1 MAVIG
6 RASLPTNYE
15 DFASSVTSALVLP
28 QPEPQYVF
36 AHWAM
41 SGRLAL
47 AALNAGAT
55 SVQQYV
61 SMVGGGAPIPPDLD
75 RMARVADSYPGFVQA
90 IDQFGLGRGDTIK
103 FQRPVFASGGL
114 TKAAR
119 ELTTNATIST
129 TGTVVQ
135 AEEVPVTLKEYHG
148 PDRDGSGVKPYAI
161 WGFDAK
167 FRANKLQLT
176 SITTQHLRR
185 DYIAWLDTVIRDE
198 FLQSSNVT
206 FPTGIANAA
215 AFVAGGN
222 AKFTLEQFFRARK
235 ALSDREW
242 MRFPNGRYVCLV
254 PTSFNTDMLEDLDYQ
269 EMSKFHADGRNLLY
283 GYIGSVQDIDFF
295 ECTTTAQYSD
305 DGGTDIA
312 AIEGSSVGAGVTL
325 QEAILVGPGAVGF
338 GTAAPDPEGVL
349 GPVARFADDT
359 NYGTV
364 AKVIWYALHA
374 FQMLDDRGVQRV
386 VAQSA

>member
-1 MAVIG
+1 MGVIG
-6 RASLPTNYE
+6 RGSLPSNYT

-41 SGRLAL
+41 AGRLAL

-61 SMVGGGAPIPPDLD
+61 SMVGGGAPVPPDLD
-75 RMARVADSYPGFVQA
+75 RMSRVADSYPGFVQPV
-90 IDQFGLGRGDTIK
+90 DMFGKGRGDTIK
-103 FQRPVFASGGL
+103 FQRPKFSTGGL

-119 ELTTNATIST
+119 KLTTDSTIST
-129 TGTVVQ
+129 TGVVIQ
-135 AEEVPVTLKEYHG
+135 AEEVPVVLEEFHG
-148 PDRDGSGVKPYAI
+148 PILSGGSAPTPYAI

-167 FRANKLQLT
+167 FRANKLQLASVT
-176 SITTQHLRR
+176 SQHLRR
-185 DYIAWLDTVIRDE
+185 DYVAWLDAVVRDE
-198 FLQSSNVT
+198 FLQSANVT
-206 FPTGIANAA
+206 FPLGVANAA
-215 AFVAGGN
+215 AFVAGGG
-222 AKFTLEQFFRARK
+222 AKFSLEQIFRARK
-235 ALSDREW
+235 SLSDREW

-254 PTSFNTDMLEDLDYQ
+254 PTSFNTDMLEDVDYR
-269 EMSKFHADGRNLLY
+269 EMSKFHADGRNMLY

-295 ECTTTAQYSD
+295 ECTTLKSYVNPD
-305 DGGTDIA
+305 
-312 AIEGSSVGAGVTL
+312 AIEGSTVPANVTV
-325 QEAILVGPGAVGF
+325 QEALLVGPNVVGF
-338 GTAAPDPEGVL
+338 GTAAPDPENVL

-374 FQMLDDRGVQRV
+374 FKMLDDRGVQRV
-386 VAQSA
+386 LAQSA